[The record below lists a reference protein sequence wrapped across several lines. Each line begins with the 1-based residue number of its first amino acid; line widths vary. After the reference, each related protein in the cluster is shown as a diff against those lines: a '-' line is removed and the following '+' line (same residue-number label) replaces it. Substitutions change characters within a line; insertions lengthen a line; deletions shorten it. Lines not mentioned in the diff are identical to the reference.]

1 MTHQTINGGFVI
13 KTIALTALLLG
24 ATVHAQSSDPA
35 TCPLHA
41 EHMKAASEGTTTSHE
56 DHVVASGDAKHG
68 AAVDSRHD
76 SLVMSHEVTSHSF
89 RLFADGGA
97 IELRAND
104 SKDSATVASVR
115 THLHGIASEFTNKD
129 FKTPTFVHG
138 YTPDGVKQ
146 MERLHAS
153 INYRYE
159 DVDSGARI
167 RMTTHNPEAL
177 SAIHD
182 FLRFQVIEHRTA
194 NSSKVEKDK

>member
-1 MTHQTINGGFVI
+1 MF
-13 KTIALTALLLG
+13 KTIALTTTFFLG
-24 ATVHAQSSDPA
+24 VAVHAQSPDPA
-35 TCPLHA
+35 TCPMHA
-41 EHMKAASEGTTTSHE
+41 EHMKAAAASEGTGKSHS
-56 DHVVASGDAKHG
+56 DHVAASGDAKHG

-76 SLVMSHEVTSHSF
+76 SLVMSHETTHHSF

-104 SKDSATVASVR
+104 AADSATIGSVR
-115 THLHGIASEFTNKD
+115 MHLHSIASEFTKKD

-167 RMTTHNPEAL
+167 RMTTTNPEAL
-177 SAIHD
+177 DAIHD
-182 FLRFQVIEHRTA
+182 FLRFQVIEHRTS
-194 NSSKVEKDK
+194 NTGKVEEDK